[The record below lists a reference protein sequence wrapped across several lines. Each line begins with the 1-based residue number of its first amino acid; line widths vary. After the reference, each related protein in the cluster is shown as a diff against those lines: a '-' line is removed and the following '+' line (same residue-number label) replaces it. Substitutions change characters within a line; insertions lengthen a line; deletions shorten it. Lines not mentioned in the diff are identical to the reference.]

1 MKTKVK
7 VEFYT
12 HFDLLYMQFSKA
24 KIDKTESWPVLLL
37 PLTQLKRLFE
47 LILTFTSKMIP

>member
-7 VEFYT
+7 ADFYA

-24 KIDKTESWPVLLL
+24 KINKDRKLASVAAPTDSIEKIIWAHSDLH
-37 PLTQLKRLFE
+37 Q
-47 LILTFTSKMIP
+47 